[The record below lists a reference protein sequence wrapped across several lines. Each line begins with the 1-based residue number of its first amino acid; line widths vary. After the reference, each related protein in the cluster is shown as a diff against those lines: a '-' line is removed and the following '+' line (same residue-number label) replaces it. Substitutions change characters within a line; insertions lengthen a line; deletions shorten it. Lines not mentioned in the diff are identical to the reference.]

1 MPSQLAMLIYVK
13 IVSYISLYFAKFKLT
28 PQTNPEIG
36 MLRQLAKK
44 IGFGTVPMCK
54 KKHSSDEKKK
64 TKSRIKRN
72 HSICGPCRGPWA
84 GLFRHHCGV
93 PPLRRSSQHRFHS
106 GRFCRRQ
113 SPA

>member
-44 IGFGTVPMCK
+44 IRIGTVPMCK
-54 KKHSSDEKKK
+54 KHSSNERKK
-64 TKSRIKRN
+64 TKSRIKSK

-84 GLFRHHCGV
+84 GLCRQHCGM
-93 PPLRRSSQHRFHS
+93 PPLCRSSQHRSHS